1 MLPSMPSPMEPRED
15 PKLALAA
22 EMLRRCG
29 NVQMKAWGASM
40 LPSLWPGDLLMIQ
53 SASHYEVVP
62 GDIVLVVRDDRF
74 FVHRL
79 VETRR
84 DAECLSWIT
93 RGDGMPNNDPPV
105 AVSQLLGRVSGVS
118 RGNRSFVP
126 SREVSSL
133 NSALGWTLCHWDRL
147 RNLVLRIH
155 AIRVQED
162 LTGAKRFVR
171 GVFSAG
177 NGLSRVSP
185 TRAPH
190 P

>member
-1 MLPSMPSPMEPRED
+1 MPYPLEPREN

-29 NVQMKAWGASM
+29 NLQMKVWGASM
-40 LPSLWPGDLLMIQ
+40 LPSLWPGDLLTIQ
-53 SASHYEVVP
+53 SAAHDEVVP

-84 DAECLSWIT
+84 DAECLTWIT

-105 AVSQLLGRVSGVS
+105 AASELLGRVTGVS

-133 NSALGWTLCHWDRL
+133 NSALAWTLCRWDRL
-147 RNLVLRIH
+147 RNLALRIH
-155 AIRVQED
+155 ATRVQED

-177 NGLSRVSP
+177 NWLPGISP
-185 TRAPH
+185 TRTPH

>member
-1 MLPSMPSPMEPRED
+1 MPYPLEPRED

-22 EMLRRCG
+22 ELLRRFG

-53 SASHYEVVP
+53 SAAYDEVVP
-62 GDIVLVVRDDRF
+62 GDIVLFVREDRF

-79 VETRR
+79 IEARR
-84 DAECLSWIT
+84 DAERLTWIT

-105 AVSQLLGRVSGVS
+105 AASELLGRVTAVS

-126 SREVSSL
+126 SREVPSL
-133 NSALGWTLCHWDRL
+133 NSALAWTLGRWDRL
-147 RNLVLRIH
+147 RNLALRIH
-155 AIRVQED
+155 AIRLQED
-162 LTGAKRFVR
+162 LTGAKRFIR
-171 GVFSAG
+171 SVFSAG
-177 NGLSRVSP
+177 HGLPGVSP
-185 TRAPH
+185 TRTPH

>member
-1 MLPSMPSPMEPRED
+1 
-15 PKLALAA
+15 
-22 EMLRRCG
+22 
-29 NVQMKAWGASM
+29 M

-53 SASHYEVVP
+53 SAAHDEVVP
-62 GDIVLVVRDDRF
+62 GDIVLVMRDDRF

-105 AVSQLLGRVSGVS
+105 AASELLGRVTGVS

-133 NSALGWTLCHWDRL
+133 NSGLGWALCHWDRL
-147 RNLVLRIH
+147 RNLALRIH
-155 AIRVQED
+155 AIRMQEG
-162 LTGAKRFVR
+162 LTGVKGFVR
-171 GVFSAG
+171 GVFSPGHAFSG
-177 NGLSRVSP
+177 VSR
-185 TRAPH
+185 TRPH